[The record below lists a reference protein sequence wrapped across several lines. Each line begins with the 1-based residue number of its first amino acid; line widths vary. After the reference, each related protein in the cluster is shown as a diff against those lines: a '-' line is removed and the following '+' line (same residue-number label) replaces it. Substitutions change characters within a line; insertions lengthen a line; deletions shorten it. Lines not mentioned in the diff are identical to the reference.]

1 MGAMMLLGS
10 SMPLVGLTSGRH
22 HPHLCPAGVA
32 LSAAEAIS
40 QRYATPAALL
50 CTARQAGRAGLAAQ
64 LATLRCSRGG
74 GTVISEAAASILLQ
88 QLFPGQQEPQP
99 LRQQQQQQHHQVEV
113 LEISDSD

>member
-1 MGAMMLLGS
+1 
-10 SMPLVGLTSGRH
+10 MPLVGLTSGRH